1 MAMAT
6 AAQGAIGLA
15 GGAAKFFEGRKTQ
28 RQAQELIDNF
38 EWQDLENAYTNKQV
52 STLGSDLMREE
63 NARAMSTATGALREG
78 GSRALIGGLGKV
90 VSQSN
95 TMNREIAANLDE
107 QQKALDLAA
116 AEDDVRIR
124 SMVEERQANELA
136 GYGEMLQ
143 QGRSMKNAGF
153 SEGLN
158 AIGTLGTGV
167 AGVISSV
174 KGGTG
179 LFGLASPPQTGS
191 QTSPPSASVSI
202 PRTSAT
208 GNITN
213 NYLSGNMAGITS
225 GMSRSMGGRNF
236 GYDAMNGLD
245 LSNFGL

>member
-1 MAMAT
+1 MGIAT

-15 GGAAKFFEGRKTQ
+15 GGAAKFFEGRKMQ
-28 RQAQELIDNF
+28 RQAQQLIDNF

-63 NARAMSTATGALREG
+63 NARAMATATGTLREG

-95 TMNREIAANLDE
+95 TTNREIAANLDE

-116 AEDDVRIR
+116 AADDVRIR

-158 AIGTLGTGV
+158 AIGGLGVGL
-167 AGVISSV
+167 AGSFSGLSSV
-174 KGGTG
+174 
-179 LFGLASPPQTGS
+179 PQTMS
-191 QTSPPSASVSI
+191 SEELTP
-202 PRTSAT
+202 
-208 GNITN
+208 
-213 NYLSGNMAGITS
+213 LSG
-225 GMSRSMGGRNF
+225 GMRGVVLPTYSSP
-236 GYDAMNGLD
+236 
-245 LSNFGL
+245 LSNISGVSQLENLTKYSNVINDLNKINNRPR

>member
-1 MAMAT
+1 MAIAT
-6 AAQGAIGLA
+6 AAQGAVGLV
-15 GGAAKFFEGRKTQ
+15 GGAAKFFEGRKMQ
-28 RQAQELIDNF
+28 RQAQQLIDNF

-63 NARAMSTATGALREG
+63 NARAMATATGALREG

-116 AEDDVRIR
+116 AADDVRIR
-124 SMVEERQANELA
+124 SMVEQRQSDELA

-158 AIGTLGTGV
+158 AIGGLGVGL
-167 AGVISSV
+167 AGSFNGLSSV
-174 KGGTG
+174 PQAMSSQELTPLSGGTRG
-179 LFGLASPPQTGS
+179 VVLPTSSP
-191 QTSPPSASVSI
+191 
-202 PRTSAT
+202 
-208 GNITN
+208 
-213 NYLSGNMAGITS
+213 
-225 GMSRSMGGRNF
+225 
-236 GYDAMNGLD
+236 
-245 LSNFGL
+245 LSNISGVSQLENLTKYSNVINDLNKINNRPR

>member
-6 AAQGAIGLA
+6 AAQGAIGLV
-15 GGAAKFFEGRKTQ
+15 GGAAKFFEGRKMQ
-28 RQAQELIDNF
+28 RQAQQLIDNF

-63 NARAMSTATGALREG
+63 NARAMATATGALREG

-116 AEDDVRIR
+116 AADDVRIR
-124 SMVEERQANELA
+124 SMVEQRQADELA

-158 AIGTLGTGV
+158 AIGGLGVGL
-167 AGVISSV
+167 AGSFSGLSSVPQAISSEEL
-174 KGGTG
+174 T
-179 LFGLASPPQTGS
+179 P
-191 QTSPPSASVSI
+191 
-202 PRTSAT
+202 
-208 GNITN
+208 
-213 NYLSGNMAGITS
+213 LSGGMRGVVLPTS
-225 GMSRSMGGRNF
+225 SP
-236 GYDAMNGLD
+236 
-245 LSNFGL
+245 LSNISGVSQLENLTKYSNVINDLNKINNRPR

>member
-6 AAQGAIGLA
+6 AAQGAIGLV
-15 GGAAKFFEGRKTQ
+15 GGAAKFFEGRKMQ
-28 RQAQELIDNF
+28 RQAQQLIDNF

-95 TMNREIAANLDE
+95 TTNREIAANLDE

-116 AEDDVRIR
+116 AADDVRIR

-158 AIGTLGTGV
+158 AIGGLGVGL
-167 AGVISSV
+167 AGSFSGLSSV
-174 KGGTG
+174 
-179 LFGLASPPQTGS
+179 PQTMS
-191 QTSPPSASVSI
+191 SEELTP
-202 PRTSAT
+202 
-208 GNITN
+208 
-213 NYLSGNMAGITS
+213 LSG
-225 GMSRSMGGRNF
+225 GMRGVVLPTYSSP
-236 GYDAMNGLD
+236 
-245 LSNFGL
+245 LSNISGVSQLENLTKYSNVINDLNKINNRPR

>member
-6 AAQGAIGLA
+6 AAQGAIGLV
-15 GGAAKFFEGRKTQ
+15 GGAAKFFEGRKMQ
-28 RQAQELIDNF
+28 RQAQQLIDNF

-63 NARAMSTATGALREG
+63 NARAMATATGALREG

-95 TMNREIAANLDE
+95 TMNRQIAANLDE

-116 AEDDVRIR
+116 AADDVRIR
-124 SMVEERQANELA
+124 SMVEQRQADELA

-158 AIGTLGTGV
+158 AIGGLG
-167 AGVISSV
+167 AGLAGSFSGLSSV
-174 KGGTG
+174 
-179 LFGLASPPQTGS
+179 PQAMSSEELT
-191 QTSPPSASVSI
+191 P
-202 PRTSAT
+202 
-208 GNITN
+208 
-213 NYLSGNMAGITS
+213 LSGGMRGVVLPTS
-225 GMSRSMGGRNF
+225 SP
-236 GYDAMNGLD
+236 
-245 LSNFGL
+245 LSNISGVSQLENLTKYSNVINDLNKINNRPR

>member
-1 MAMAT
+1 MAT
-6 AAQGAIGLA
+6 ATAATAAIGLA
-15 GGAAKFFEGRKTQ
+15 GGAAKFFEGRKMQ
-28 RQAQELIDNF
+28 RQAQQLIDNF

-95 TMNREIAANLDE
+95 TTNREIAANLDE

-116 AEDDVRIR
+116 AADDVRIR

-158 AIGTLGTGV
+158 AIGGLGVGL
-167 AGVISSV
+167 AGSFSGLSSV
-174 KGGTG
+174 
-179 LFGLASPPQTGS
+179 PQTMS
-191 QTSPPSASVSI
+191 SEELTP
-202 PRTSAT
+202 
-208 GNITN
+208 
-213 NYLSGNMAGITS
+213 LSG
-225 GMSRSMGGRNF
+225 GMRGVVLPTYSSP
-236 GYDAMNGLD
+236 
-245 LSNFGL
+245 LSNISGVSQLENLTKYSNVINDLNKINNRPR

>member
-6 AAQGAIGLA
+6 AALGAIGLA
-15 GGAAKFFEGRKTQ
+15 GGAAKFFEGRKMQ
-28 RQAQELIDNF
+28 REAQKKIDAF

-63 NARAMSTATGALREG
+63 NSRAMATATGALREG

-95 TMNREIAANLDE
+95 TMNRQIAANLDE

-116 AEDDVRIR
+116 AADDVRIR
-124 SMVEERQANELA
+124 NMVERRQADELA

-167 AGVISSV
+167 SGSFSGSSSV
-174 KGGTG
+174 
-179 LFGLASPPQTGS
+179 PQAMSSEELT
-191 QTSPPSASVSI
+191 P
-202 PRTSAT
+202 
-208 GNITN
+208 
-213 NYLSGNMAGITS
+213 LSG
-225 GMSRSMGGRNF
+225 GMRGVVLPTYS
-236 GYDAMNGLD
+236 YP
-245 LSNFGL
+245 LSNSSGVSQLENLTKYYNVINDLNKINNRPR

>member
-6 AAQGAIGLA
+6 AAQGAIGLV
-15 GGAAKFFEGRKTQ
+15 GGAAKFFEGRKMQ
-28 RQAQELIDNF
+28 RQAQQLIDNF

-63 NARAMSTATGALREG
+63 NSRAMATATGALREG

-95 TMNREIAANLDE
+95 TMNRQIAANLDE

-158 AIGTLGTGV
+158 AIGGIG
-167 AGVISSV
+167 AGLAGSFSGLSSV
-174 KGGTG
+174 
-179 LFGLASPPQTGS
+179 PQAMS
-191 QTSPPSASVSI
+191 SASVSI
-202 PRTSAT
+202 PRTST
-208 GNITN
+208 VGNITN

>member
-15 GGAAKFFEGRKTQ
+15 GGAAKFFEGRKMQ
-28 RQAQELIDNF
+28 RQAQQLIDNF
-38 EWQDLENAYTNKQV
+38 EWKDLENAYTNKQV

-63 NARAMSTATGALREG
+63 NARAMATATGALREG

-116 AEDDVRIR
+116 AADDVRIR
-124 SMVEERQANELA
+124 SMVEQRQADELA

-158 AIGTLGTGV
+158 AIGGIG
-167 AGVISSV
+167 AGLAGSFSGLSSV
-174 KGGTG
+174 
-179 LFGLASPPQTGS
+179 PQAMSSEELT
-191 QTSPPSASVSI
+191 P
-202 PRTSAT
+202 
-208 GNITN
+208 
-213 NYLSGNMAGITS
+213 LSGGMRGVVLPTS
-225 GMSRSMGGRNF
+225 SSP
-236 GYDAMNGLD
+236 
-245 LSNFGL
+245 LSNISGVSQLENLTKYSNVINDLNKINNRPR

>member
-1 MAMAT
+1 MGIAT
-6 AAQGAIGLA
+6 AAQGTIGLA
-15 GGAAKFFEGRKTQ
+15 GGAAKFFEGRKMQ
-28 RQAQELIDNF
+28 RQAQQLIDNF

-63 NARAMSTATGALREG
+63 NARAMATATGTLREG

-95 TMNREIAANLDE
+95 TTNREIAANLDE

-116 AEDDVRIR
+116 AADDVRIR

-158 AIGTLGTGV
+158 AIGGLGVGL
-167 AGVISSV
+167 AGSFSGLSSV
-174 KGGTG
+174 
-179 LFGLASPPQTGS
+179 PQTMS
-191 QTSPPSASVSI
+191 SEELTP
-202 PRTSAT
+202 
-208 GNITN
+208 
-213 NYLSGNMAGITS
+213 LSG
-225 GMSRSMGGRNF
+225 GMRGVVLPTYSSP
-236 GYDAMNGLD
+236 
-245 LSNFGL
+245 LSNISGVSQLENLTKYSNVINDLNKINNRPR

>member
-6 AAQGAIGLA
+6 ATQGAIGLA
-15 GGAAKFFEGRKTQ
+15 GGAAKFFEGRKMQ
-28 RQAQELIDNF
+28 RQAQQLIDNF
-38 EWQDLENAYTNKQV
+38 EWKDLENAYTNKQV

-63 NARAMSTATGALREG
+63 NARAMATATGALREG

-107 QQKALDLAA
+107 QQKELDLAA
-116 AEDDVRIR
+116 AADDVRIR

-158 AIGTLGTGV
+158 AIGTLGKGV
-167 AGVISSV
+167 S
-174 KGGTG
+174 G
-179 LFGLASPPQTGS
+179 LFGGASPQQTIS
-191 QTSPPSASVSI
+191 QASSPSASVSI
-202 PRTSAT
+202 PRTST
-208 GNITN
+208 VGNITN
-213 NYLSGNMAGITS
+213 NYLS

-236 GYDAMNGLD
+236 GYDAMNGLN

>member
-6 AAQGAIGLA
+6 AAQGAIGLV
-15 GGAAKFFEGRKTQ
+15 GGAAKFFEGRKMQ
-28 RQAQELIDNF
+28 RQAQQLIDNF

-63 NARAMSTATGALREG
+63 NSRAMSTATGALREG

-95 TMNREIAANLDE
+95 TMNRQIAANLDE

-116 AEDDVRIR
+116 AADDVRIR

-158 AIGTLGTGV
+158 AIGGIG
-167 AGVISSV
+167 AGLAGSFSGLSSV
-174 KGGTG
+174 
-179 LFGLASPPQTGS
+179 PQAMSSEELT
-191 QTSPPSASVSI
+191 P
-202 PRTSAT
+202 
-208 GNITN
+208 
-213 NYLSGNMAGITS
+213 LSGGMRGVVLPTS
-225 GMSRSMGGRNF
+225 SSP
-236 GYDAMNGLD
+236 
-245 LSNFGL
+245 LSNISGVSQLENLTKYSNVINDLNKINNRPR

>member
-6 AAQGAIGLA
+6 AAQGAIGLV
-15 GGAAKFFEGRKTQ
+15 GGAAKFFEGRKMQ
-28 RQAQELIDNF
+28 RQAQQLIDNF

-63 NARAMSTATGALREG
+63 NSRAMATATGALREG

-95 TMNREIAANLDE
+95 TMNRQIAANLDE

-116 AEDDVRIR
+116 AADDVRIR

-167 AGVISSV
+167 AGSFSGLSSV
-174 KGGTG
+174 
-179 LFGLASPPQTGS
+179 PQAMS
-191 QTSPPSASVSI
+191 SEELTS
-202 PRTSAT
+202 
-208 GNITN
+208 
-213 NYLSGNMAGITS
+213 LSGGMRGVVLPTS
-225 GMSRSMGGRNF
+225 SP
-236 GYDAMNGLD
+236 
-245 LSNFGL
+245 LSNISGVSQLENLTKYSNVINDLNKINNRPR

>member
-15 GGAAKFFEGRKTQ
+15 GGAAKFFEGRKMQ
-28 RQAQELIDNF
+28 RQAQQLIDNF
-38 EWQDLENAYTNKQV
+38 EWRDLENAYTNKQV

-63 NARAMSTATGALREG
+63 NARAMATATGALREG

-95 TMNREIAANLDE
+95 TMNRQIAANLDE

-116 AEDDVRIR
+116 AADDVRIR

-167 AGVISSV
+167 SGVISSV

-179 LFGLASPPQTGS
+179 LFGVASPQQTIS
-191 QTSPPSASVSI
+191 SEELTP
-202 PRTSAT
+202 
-208 GNITN
+208 
-213 NYLSGNMAGITS
+213 LSG
-225 GMSRSMGGRNF
+225 GMRGVVLPTYSSP
-236 GYDAMNGLD
+236 
-245 LSNFGL
+245 LSNISGVSQLENLTKYSNVINDLNKINNRPR

>member
-6 AAQGAIGLA
+6 AAQGAIGLV
-15 GGAAKFFEGRKTQ
+15 GGAAKFFEGRKMQ
-28 RQAQELIDNF
+28 RQAQQLIDNF

-63 NARAMSTATGALREG
+63 NSRAMATATGALREG

-95 TMNREIAANLDE
+95 TMNRQIAANLDE

-116 AEDDVRIR
+116 AADDVRIR

-158 AIGTLGTGV
+158 AIGGIG
-167 AGVISSV
+167 AGLAGSFSGLSSV
-174 KGGTG
+174 
-179 LFGLASPPQTGS
+179 PQAMS
-191 QTSPPSASVSI
+191 SASVSI
-202 PRTSAT
+202 PRTST
-208 GNITN
+208 VGNITN

>member
-1 MAMAT
+1 MGIAT
-6 AAQGAIGLA
+6 AAQGTIGLA
-15 GGAAKFFEGRKTQ
+15 GGAAKFFEGRKMQ
-28 RQAQELIDNF
+28 RQAQQLIDNF

-63 NARAMSTATGALREG
+63 NARAMATATGTLREG

-95 TMNREIAANLDE
+95 TTNREIAANLDE

-116 AEDDVRIR
+116 AADDVRIR

-158 AIGTLGTGV
+158 AIGGLGVGL
-167 AGVISSV
+167 AGSFSGLSSV
-174 KGGTG
+174 
-179 LFGLASPPQTGS
+179 PQAMS
-191 QTSPPSASVSI
+191 SASVSI
-202 PRTSAT
+202 PRTST
-208 GNITN
+208 VGNITN

>member
-6 AAQGAIGLA
+6 AALGAIGLA
-15 GGAAKFFEGRKTQ
+15 GGAAKFFEGRKMQ
-28 RQAQELIDNF
+28 REAQKKIDAF

-63 NARAMSTATGALREG
+63 NSRAMATATGALREG

-95 TMNREIAANLDE
+95 TMNRQIAANLDE

-116 AEDDVRIR
+116 AADDVRIR
-124 SMVEERQANELA
+124 DMVERRQADELA

-167 AGVISSV
+167 SGSFSGLSYVPQAMSSEEL
-174 KGGTG
+174 T
-179 LFGLASPPQTGS
+179 P
-191 QTSPPSASVSI
+191 
-202 PRTSAT
+202 
-208 GNITN
+208 
-213 NYLSGNMAGITS
+213 LSG
-225 GMSRSMGGRNF
+225 GMRGVVLPTYF
-236 GYDAMNGLD
+236 YP
-245 LSNFGL
+245 LSNSSGV

>member
-15 GGAAKFFEGRKTQ
+15 GGAAKFFEGRKMQ
-28 RQAQELIDNF
+28 RQAQQLIDNF
-38 EWQDLENAYTNKQV
+38 EWRDLENAYTNKQV

-63 NARAMSTATGALREG
+63 NSRAMATATGALREG

-95 TMNREIAANLDE
+95 TMNRQIAANLDE

-116 AEDDVRIR
+116 AADDVRIR

-167 AGVISSV
+167 AGVTSSV

-179 LFGLASPPQTGS
+179 LFGGAAPQ
-191 QTSPPSASVSI
+191 QTISSEELTP
-202 PRTSAT
+202 
-208 GNITN
+208 
-213 NYLSGNMAGITS
+213 LSG
-225 GMSRSMGGRNF
+225 GMRGVVLPTYSSP
-236 GYDAMNGLD
+236 
-245 LSNFGL
+245 LSNISGVSQLENLTKYSNVINDLNKINNRPR

>member
-6 AAQGAIGLA
+6 AAQGAIGLV
-15 GGAAKFFEGRKTQ
+15 GGAAKFFEGRKMQ
-28 RQAQELIDNF
+28 RQAQQLIDNF
-38 EWQDLENAYTNKQV
+38 EWRDLENAYTNKQV

-63 NARAMSTATGALREG
+63 NSRAMATATGALREG

-95 TMNREIAANLDE
+95 TMNRQIAANLDE

-116 AEDDVRIR
+116 AADDVRIR

-167 AGVISSV
+167 SGVISSV

-179 LFGLASPPQTGS
+179 LFGGAAPQ
-191 QTSPPSASVSI
+191 QTISSEELTP
-202 PRTSAT
+202 
-208 GNITN
+208 
-213 NYLSGNMAGITS
+213 LSG
-225 GMSRSMGGRNF
+225 GMRGVVLPTYSSP
-236 GYDAMNGLD
+236 
-245 LSNFGL
+245 LSNISGVSQLENLTKYSNVINDLNKINNRPR

>member
-1 MAMAT
+1 MGIAT

-15 GGAAKFFEGRKTQ
+15 GGAAKFFEGRKMQ
-28 RQAQELIDNF
+28 RQAQQLIDNF

-158 AIGTLGTGV
+158 AIGGLGVGL
-167 AGVISSV
+167 AGSFSGLSSV
-174 KGGTG
+174 
-179 LFGLASPPQTGS
+179 PQAMSSEELT
-191 QTSPPSASVSI
+191 P
-202 PRTSAT
+202 
-208 GNITN
+208 
-213 NYLSGNMAGITS
+213 LSG
-225 GMSRSMGGRNF
+225 GMRGVVLPTYSSP
-236 GYDAMNGLD
+236 
-245 LSNFGL
+245 LSNISGVSQLENLTKYSNVINDLNKINNRPR

>member
-1 MAMAT
+1 MAT
-6 AAQGAIGLA
+6 ATAATAAIGLA
-15 GGAAKFFEGRKTQ
+15 GGAAKFFEGRKMQ
-28 RQAQELIDNF
+28 RQAQQLIDNF

-63 NARAMSTATGALREG
+63 NARAMATATGTLREG

-95 TMNREIAANLDE
+95 TTNREIAANLDE

-116 AEDDVRIR
+116 AADDVRIR

-158 AIGTLGTGV
+158 AIGGLGVGL
-167 AGVISSV
+167 AGSFSGLSSV
-174 KGGTG
+174 
-179 LFGLASPPQTGS
+179 PQTMS
-191 QTSPPSASVSI
+191 SEELTQ
-202 PRTSAT
+202 
-208 GNITN
+208 
-213 NYLSGNMAGITS
+213 LSG
-225 GMSRSMGGRNF
+225 GMRGDLLPTYSSP
-236 GYDAMNGLD
+236 
-245 LSNFGL
+245 LSNISGVSQLENLTKYSNVINDLNKINNRPR